1 LKLTRKSHRSNS
13 SLADVFTAFLWSKIG
28 DGMAGV
34 LQNLRENDHGDRSRM
49 TNGQWLR
56 DLLGGCYIGCY
67 ISGYGL
73 SISIIE
79 FPWMGWV
86 PYVDICSQMFYNL
99 YTNIYIYIIQ
109 IDIWMHIFLADAHQL
124 YVVPRCYG
132 SVGVFSCG
140 SYGTLVALALE
151 GLESRQRCEHVE
163 MMMWV
168 NHFAFNFWVV
178 KFLQISV
185 ITQFMFMLFVFSL
198 PCFSVDLF
206 FQMRIKSAG
215 PSHSIM
221 SKWRFP

>member
-1 LKLTRKSHRSNS
+1 MFPPFVSCRVVRAFCHAWHALVLKLTRKSHRSNS

-99 YTNIYIYIIQ
+99 YTNIYIYYT
-109 IDIWMHIFLADAHQL
+109 DRHMNAHIFS
-124 YVVPRCYG
+124 RR
-132 SVGVFSCG
+132 SS
-140 SYGTLVALALE
+140 TLC
-151 GLESRQRCEHVE
+151 R
-163 MMMWV
+163 
-168 NHFAFNFWVV
+168 
-178 KFLQISV
+178 
-185 ITQFMFMLFVFSL
+185 TQVLWK
-198 PCFSVDLF
+198 
-206 FQMRIKSAG
+206 R
-215 PSHSIM
+215 
-221 SKWRFP
+221 WRFQLRIIWDAGCACSWGLGEPPKVRTCRDDDVGEPFCF

>member
-86 PYVDICSQMFYNL
+86 PYVDIWSQMFNNL
-99 YTNIYIYIIQ
+99 YTNIYIYYT
-109 IDIWMHIFLADAHQL
+109 DRHMNAHIFS
-124 YVVPRCYG
+124 RR
-132 SVGVFSCG
+132 SS
-140 SYGTLVALALE
+140 TLC
-151 GLESRQRCEHVE
+151 R
-163 MMMWV
+163 
-168 NHFAFNFWVV
+168 
-178 KFLQISV
+178 
-185 ITQFMFMLFVFSL
+185 TQVLWK
-198 PCFSVDLF
+198 
-206 FQMRIKSAG
+206 R
-215 PSHSIM
+215 
-221 SKWRFP
+221 WRFQLRIIWDAGCACSWGLGEPPKVRTCRDDDVGEPFCF

>member
-1 LKLTRKSHRSNS
+1 MFPPFVSCRVVRAFCHAWHALVLKLTRKSHRSNS

-99 YTNIYIYIIQ
+99 YTNIYIYYT
-109 IDIWMHIFLADAHQL
+109 DRHMNAHIFS
-124 YVVPRCYG
+124 RR
-132 SVGVFSCG
+132 SS
-140 SYGTLVALALE
+140 TLC
-151 GLESRQRCEHVE
+151 R
-163 MMMWV
+163 
-168 NHFAFNFWVV
+168 
-178 KFLQISV
+178 
-185 ITQFMFMLFVFSL
+185 TQVLWK
-198 PCFSVDLF
+198 
-206 FQMRIKSAG
+206 R
-215 PSHSIM
+215 
-221 SKWRFP
+221 WRFQLRIIWDAGCACSWGLGETPKVRTCRDDDVGEPFCF